1 MTKIRS
7 GGCLCGS
14 IRFEVTGEPG
24 NPHTCSCDICQRHSG
39 APSLAWVEFE
49 RDVVTWTGEG
59 GAPST
64 FRSSDYSSR
73 AFCPVCG
80 STLGAIDDAPTV
92 ALSREASMTGMMR
105 RCGPCRIPSRMSA
118 RPGRGSRECH
128 PRIERR
134 SFLVGPQPSS

>member
-1 MTKIRS
+1 MVEMTKIRS

-49 RDVVTWTGEG
+49 RDVVTWTGKG

-92 ALSREASMTGMMR
+92 ALVSGSFDDRDDEALRPLSHSFEDVCPAWARIKGMS
-105 RCGPCRIPSRMSA
+105 PA
-118 RPGRGSRECH
+118 D
-128 PRIERR
+128 
-134 SFLVGPQPSS
+134 